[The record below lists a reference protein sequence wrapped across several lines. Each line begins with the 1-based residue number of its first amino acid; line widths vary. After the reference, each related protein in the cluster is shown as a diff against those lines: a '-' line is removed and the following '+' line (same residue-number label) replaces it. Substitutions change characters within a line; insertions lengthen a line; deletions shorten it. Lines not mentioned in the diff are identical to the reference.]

1 MPRQVELIAATLV
14 ACTLIVF
21 VLLAVFDIGFTP
33 FWLLPVVGGVTLG
46 ISLGKFK
53 SLQRRPSIQDLLHG
67 DLSEASL
74 QFALGLAFL
83 VVGFFYTHA

>member
-1 MPRQVELIAATLV
+1 MYHRAKLLTATLV
-14 ACTLIVF
+14 ACTLLVF
-21 VLLAVFDIGFTP
+21 VLLGFAGVPITP
-33 FWLLPVVGGVTLG
+33 FWLLPIIGGVTLG
-46 ISLGKFK
+46 LSLGKFK
-53 SLQRRPSIQDLLHG
+53 TLNRCPSLKELFGG